1 VSSAQAPGGARC
13 AATHFRI
20 AVLISGEG
28 SNLQALINGV
38 HGRDGIEIVG
48 VVSSRVEARG
58 LERAAAAGVETAVF
72 SLADEPDRE
81 KRDEAL
87 AGWLQDRDVE
97 LVVLAGFMELL
108 TPAFIRRF
116 AGRIVNVH
124 PALLPAFPGLGA
136 IEQALEHGVKVA
148 GVTVHFV
155 DEGVD
160 SGPIVLQQAFEL
172 PYHRDIA
179 AIEEHFHEVE
189 HRLLP
194 EAVRLIAAGR
204 VSLDPDNPRLVRVE
218 SDG

>member
-1 VSSAQAPGGARC
+1 VS
-13 AATHFRI
+13 FRI
-20 AVLISGEG
+20 AVLVSGEG
-28 SNLQALINGV
+28 SNLQALI
-38 HGRDGIEIVG
+38 DELADSPIEIAG
-48 VVSSRVEARG
+48 VVSSRAQARG
-58 LERAAAAGVETAVF
+58 LQRAEAAGVETAVF
-72 SLADEPDRE
+72 SLADEPDRG
-81 KRDEAL
+81 KRDDAL
-87 AGWLQDRDVE
+87 AGWLEERGVE

-108 TPAFIRRF
+108 TPPFIRRF

-160 SGPIVLQQAFEL
+160 SGPIILQEAFEL
-172 PYHRDIA
+172 PYHRGIA
-179 AIEEHFHEVE
+179 AIEQHFHEVE

-194 EAVRLIAAGR
+194 TAVRLIAAGR

-218 SDG
+218 ADG